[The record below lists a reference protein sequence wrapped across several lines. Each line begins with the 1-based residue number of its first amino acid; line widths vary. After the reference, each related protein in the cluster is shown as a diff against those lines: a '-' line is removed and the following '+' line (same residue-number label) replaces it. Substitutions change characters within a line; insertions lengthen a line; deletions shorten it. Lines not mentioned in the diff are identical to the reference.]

1 MGFRQ
6 GIDIKTSR
14 PCEVSAAWHNR
25 GRLAGQRDE
34 VTRWRPVYHRFQG
47 RTMDKANIKYFDL
60 LAARMAY
67 AEGRNVTQVLRE
79 QKGLAAN
86 TPQIIEIAYDLQAGT
101 YIENARSNPTQLL
114 NYVAEMAGI
123 IDRYVDEDDSLL
135 DIGTG
140 EITTLSLLTTR
151 LALKPRH
158 IFAFDISWSRLY
170 KGLEF
175 AREVMAD
182 GYETLVPFVADI
194 SEIPLQDKSISVT
207 ISSHALEPNGGAL
220 AALLSE
226 LFRVTAHTLIL
237 FEPCYELNNDEGK
250 QRMDRLG
257 YIKHMARTVEM
268 LGGTLIE
275 QIAIKNI
282 SNPLNPT
289 AGFVIIPPGG
299 KTTARHYERATDRF
313 SVPGTDLALQ
323 KQDAVYHSDGTG
335 LCFFELKSIPVLT
348 SRSAVLASAL
358 LD

>member
-1 MGFRQ
+1 MN
-6 GIDIKTSR
+6 D
-14 PCEVSAAWHNR
+14 
-25 GRLAGQRDE
+25 
-34 VTRWRPVYHRFQG
+34 
-47 RTMDKANIKYFDL
+47 ANVKYFDL
-60 LAARMAY
+60 LAARKAY

-79 QKGLAAN
+79 QKGLNAN

-101 YIENARSNPTQLL
+101 YIEHARNNRTKQLA
-114 NYVAEMAGI
+114 YVAEMAEV
-123 IDRYVDEDDSLL
+123 IDRHVEEGYSLL

-140 EITTLSLLTTR
+140 EITTLSLLTAH

-158 IFAFDISWSRLY
+158 VFAFDISWSRVY
-170 KGLEF
+170 KGLGY
-175 AREVMAD
+175 AREVMGD
-182 GYETLVPFVADI
+182 GYDALVPFVADI

-220 AALLSE
+220 TALLSE

-237 FEPCYELNNDEGK
+237 FEPCYELNSDEGK

-257 YIKHMARTVEM
+257 YIKHMAQTVEA
-268 LGGTLIE
+268 LGGTLLE
-275 QIAIKNI
+275 QIAIKNV

-289 AGFVIIPPGG
+289 VGFVIIPPGG
-299 KTTARHYERATDRF
+299 RTTDRNYERATDRF

-323 KQDAVYHSDGTG
+323 KQDAAYHSEGTG